1 MTRIEVDRKELL
13 TFLSSFGKQVT
24 DLRVNC
30 AGNRVVVEIGY
41 STHYLRKQ
49 LLGVNVVDEGFI
61 HIMEL
66 EKAVAFLKSAKSDK
80 VVLRQESTGKFL
92 YIVAGGNKIQLPS
105 TDDIISASKTVVQG
119 KLVAKSA
126 DSGWKSFAGEII
138 DTHVTVQTKDLIS
151 LSGMKN
157 LVKKDSQFKLRVHCG
172 EEELGIV
179 AGKAVTGRLFT
190 VLPVTDTDGP
200 NATVQTNFGDWFP
213 TCLQYLDEGSARL
226 HFADNSLV
234 IFEQNNTLLLITNE
248 AE

>member
-1 MTRIEVDRKELL
+1 M
-13 TFLSSFGKQVT
+13 F
-24 DLRVNC
+24 
-30 AGNRVVVEIGY
+30 IG
-41 STHYLRKQ
+41 
-49 LLGVNVVDEGFI
+49 
-61 HIMEL
+61 
-66 EKAVAFLKSAKSDK
+66 
-80 VVLRQESTGKFL
+80 
-92 YIVAGGNKIQLPS
+92 
-105 TDDIISASKTVVQG
+105 
-119 KLVAKSA
+119 
-126 DSGWKSFAGEII
+126 
-138 DTHVTVQTKDLIS
+138 
-151 LSGMKN
+151 
-157 LVKKDSQFKLRVHCG
+157 G

>member
-1 MTRIEVDRKELL
+1 
-13 TFLSSFGKQVT
+13 
-24 DLRVNC
+24 
-30 AGNRVVVEIGY
+30 
-41 STHYLRKQ
+41 
-49 LLGVNVVDEGFI
+49 
-61 HIMEL
+61 MEL

-200 NATVQTNFGDWFP
+200 NATVQTNFGDWF
-213 TCLQYLDEGSARL
+213 LHAYNIDEGSARL

-234 IFEQNNTLLLITNE
+234 IFEQNNTLLLIVTRLSEMIVDFVQSRYEGLYLYERTRGPMQYSKRITFVMTQCICQTGFLDQQNALIHTKE
-248 AE
+248 T